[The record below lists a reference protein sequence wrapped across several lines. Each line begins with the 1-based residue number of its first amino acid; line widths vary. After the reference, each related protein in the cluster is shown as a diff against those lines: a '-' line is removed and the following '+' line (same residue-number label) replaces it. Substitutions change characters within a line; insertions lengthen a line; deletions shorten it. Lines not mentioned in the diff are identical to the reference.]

1 MQGIS
6 THNLLKM
13 QFERLALSEDFR
25 KILGDLPSVFMAGII
40 GESGHG
46 KTEWCQQFAT
56 ELARFGPV
64 DWLAYE
70 TGFAADIQDAVRR
83 NNSEK
88 QNYPITWVNPWKKIQ
103 PCKKDFPL
111 SKDKDV
117 NLIFG
122 DFVNRLAKHKS
133 AKYVIVD
140 SIDRTHFTVEQMMW
154 LYQRYA
160 EKKGIIFIVHGESQ
174 GKKPISAVGGKVLFY
189 SNWSLRVHN
198 YIAYPRK
205 SRFSATE
212 CYVVWEQRAKELEPE
227 FFGIVPTLKAKKTG
241 KRKKRTAKRKS
252 TPTPKGANEND
263 SL

>member
-13 QFERLALSEDFR
+13 QFERLALSEDFK
-25 KILGDLPSVFMAGII
+25 KILGNLPSVFMAGII

-46 KTEWCQQFAT
+46 KTEWCQQFAR
-56 ELARFGPV
+56 ELARFASV

-70 TGFAADIQDAVRR
+70 TGFAADIQEAVKR
-83 NNSEK
+83 NHFEK
-88 QNYPITWVNPWKKIQ
+88 QKYPITWVNPWLKIK
-103 PCKKDFPL
+103 PCNLAFPK
-111 SKDKDV
+111 SKNEDTD
-117 NLIFG
+117 LLFG
-122 DFVNRLAKHKS
+122 DFVNRLKKRNS
-133 AKYVIVD
+133 AKYIIVD
-140 SIDRTHFTVEQMMW
+140 SIDRAGFTLDQMMW
-154 LYQRYA
+154 VYQKFS
-160 EKKGIIFIVHGESQ
+160 EKKGIIFIVHGENK

-227 FFGIVPTLKAKKTG
+227 FFGIVPTLKAKPA
-241 KRKKRTAKRKS
+241 KKRNKKIAKRKD
-252 TPTPKGANEND
+252 TPTPEGDNQND
-263 SL
+263 EV